1 MHNDGRLVPRVGG
14 MKAGQNVWFCVDTRA
29 AESRDT
35 MLAAHATPANGAC
48 DSRTTAG
55 SDRANVRL
63 QRPLLELVR
72 CTSRSVSPDT
82 ETQCP
87 SRKRRG
93 VLVKLRGPPVAKLH
107 RRAQRRP
114 GGRPGG
120 APVPYRALCDRAVTR
135 RRRCAEVAELTQ
147 IEPSTRAAAAVRPGA
162 RLGGA
167 YALCCHRNAFAYPWL
182 SEERQQ

>member
-1 MHNDGRLVPRVGG
+1 MSTSSGPESVTKRL
-14 MKAGQNVWFCVDTRA
+14 DTRA
-29 AESRDT
+29 AESGDT

-55 SDRANVRL
+55 SGRAACDCSVRFL
-63 QRPLLELVR
+63 SSCDARS
-72 CTSRSVSPDT
+72 TSSVSVSPDS

-87 SRKRRG
+87 SQKRRC

-120 APVPYRALCDRAVTR
+120 APVPYRSICDRAVTR

-147 IEPSTRAAAAVRPGA
+147 IEPRTRAAAAVRPGA
-162 RLGGA
+162 WLGT
-167 YALCCHRNAFAYPWL
+167 ALLP
-182 SEERQQ
+182 

>member
-1 MHNDGRLVPRVGG
+1 MSLN
-14 MKAGQNVWFCVDTRA
+14 
-29 AESRDT
+29 S
-35 MLAAHATPANGAC
+35 
-48 DSRTTAG
+48 
-55 SDRANVRL
+55 
-63 QRPLLELVR
+63 
-72 CTSRSVSPDT
+72 

-120 APVPYRALCDRAVTR
+120 APVPYRSICDRAVTTDADVAQKLQSSHR
-135 RRRCAEVAELTQ
+135 SSRARAQLLLCAQERGSMA
-147 IEPSTRAAAAVRPGA
+147 P
-162 RLGGA
+162 
-167 YALCCHRNAFAYPWL
+167 CCHRNGFACPWL

>member
-1 MHNDGRLVPRVGG
+1 MP
-14 MKAGQNVWFCVDTRA
+14 
-29 AESRDT
+29 
-35 MLAAHATPANGAC
+35 
-48 DSRTTAG
+48 
-55 SDRANVRL
+55 L

-72 CTSRSVSPDT
+72 CTSRSVSLNT

-120 APVPYRALCDRAVTR
+120 APVPYRSICDRAVTR

-147 IEPSTRAAAAVRPGA
+147 IEPRTRAAAAVRPGA
-162 RLGGA
+162 WLGT
-167 YALCCHRNAFAYPWL
+167 ALLP
-182 SEERQQ
+182 

>member
-1 MHNDGRLVPRVGG
+1 MTVARPPVR
-14 MKAGQNVWFCVDTRA
+14 AG
-29 AESRDT
+29 
-35 MLAAHATPANGAC
+35 
-48 DSRTTAG
+48 
-55 SDRANVRL
+55 VRL

-72 CTSRSVSPDT
+72 CTSRSVSPDS

-120 APVPYRALCDRAVTR
+120 APVPYRSICDRAVTR

-147 IEPSTRAAAAVRPGA
+147 IEPRTRAAATVRPEA
-162 RLGGA
+162 WLGT
-167 YALCCHRNAFAYPWL
+167 ALLP
-182 SEERQQ
+182 